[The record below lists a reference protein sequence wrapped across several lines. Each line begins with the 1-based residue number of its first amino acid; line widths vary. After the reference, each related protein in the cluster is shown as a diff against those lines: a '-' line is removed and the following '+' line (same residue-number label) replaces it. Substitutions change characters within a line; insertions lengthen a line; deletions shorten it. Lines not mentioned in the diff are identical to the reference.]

1 LIISPVVA
9 RLMGQPTGNFT
20 RQFLL
25 LDPPVQ
31 REPQERL
38 GLLVPQVKLELLGR
52 RGLLDKL
59 ELLVKLGL
67 LV

>member
-1 LIISPVVA
+1 VA
-9 RLMGQPTGNFT
+9 QLMGQPTGNFT

-31 REPQERL
+31 REPQGKLVLLGKLEPRVRL
-38 GLLVPQVKLELLGR
+38 G
-52 RGLLDKL
+52 
-59 ELLVKLGL
+59 LLVKLGL